1 MRNLPHSLAPLAGL
15 DSHKVLQDAEQQM
28 DHDNPSRRQFMA
40 AVGNLASAG
49 WIALNWPDIAQAA
62 QPMNH
67 HGMHGGHAAPAGAA
81 LQRILTP
88 AEEKEVEAIANQ
100 IVPGGKNPGAREAGA
115 IDFINNALAS
125 FFGAQLPSFREGLVN
140 FNKAYAAAYGA
151 EQPFSAAPAA
161 QQIAFLGTVDK
172 TPFFQAVRRLTVLGL
187 IALPKY
193 GGNRNNL
200 GWTLIGVE
208 DNHMWAPP
216 FGYYDQDYA
225 GFEPYP
231 GTKPYTADPA

>member
-28 DHDNPSRRQFMA
+28 DHDNPSRRQFMV

-125 FFGAQLPSFREGLVN
+125 FFGAQLPSFREGL
-140 FNKAYAAAYGA
+140 
-151 EQPFSAAPAA
+151 
-161 QQIAFLGTVDK
+161 
-172 TPFFQAVRRLTVLGL
+172 
-187 IALPKY
+187 
-193 GGNRNNL
+193 
-200 GWTLIGVE
+200 IGVE